1 MDINANVGGGVTTNI
16 RTVKVYKP
24 PLESTGRRKKD
35 PIWKKN
41 RTHAVYDA

>member
-16 RTVKVYKP
+16 HTVKVYKP